1 MKALTSIV
9 ANEAGFVKRRA
20 ARVDNNAMPRPP
32 RTRTPA
38 ARTAR
43 MEDVA
48 RAAGVSM
55 ITVSRA
61 LNTPEK
67 LAPATLRAVR
77 SAIERLRYVP
87 NLTAGSLASN
97 RSRIVGAIVPTVAN
111 SIFAE
116 TIDGLEQQLAEHG
129 YQLLLGQTHYRPEE
143 EAALVDAFLGRRV
156 DGLVLTGVAHAPGV
170 RARLRRAGIPVVE
183 TWDLAARPLDMIV
196 GFSNRAAGHAA
207 ACYLAAK
214 GYRSLAFIGGVDDRS
229 EKRLAGFREGARE
242 CGASWAGA
250 TLLPVSHSSADA
262 ARALAGML
270 APAAPRAV
278 FCSNDMLAAGVLFEC
293 ARRRI
298 AVPAR
303 LAVMGFAD
311 LPIAAGIEPSLT
323 SIQVRATE
331 MGQRAGELLLRR
343 VTGDAGGERV
353 VDLGFAVVERASA

>member
-1 MKALTSIV
+1 
-9 ANEAGFVKRRA
+9 
-20 ARVDNNAMPRPP
+20 
-32 RTRTPA
+32 
-38 ARTAR
+38 

-156 DGLVLTGVAHAPGV
+156 DGLMLTGVAPGR
-170 RARLRRAGIPVVE
+170 RARLRPRGTRRRDSTRRA
-183 TWDLAARPLDMIV
+183 TDDMIGLLQPPPRGRV
-196 GFSNRAAGHAA
+196 LPRGQS
-207 ACYLAAK
+207 C
-214 GYRSLAFIGGVDDRS
+214 RSLAFIGGVRPV
-229 EKRLAGFREGARE
+229 EKRLADSEGARE
-242 CGASWAGA
+242 CGASWAA
-250 TLLPVSHSSADA
+250 RRCSSIALFGRRRP
-262 ARALAGML
+262 RALRNAGASRATSGVL
-270 APAAPRAV
+270 QQRHACRGRAV
-278 FCSNDMLAAGVLFEC
+278 
-293 ARRRI
+293 R
-298 AVPAR
+298 
-303 LAVMGFAD
+303 
-311 LPIAAGIEPSLT
+311 
-323 SIQVRATE
+323 VRPR
-331 MGQRAGELLLRR
+331 GSRFRH
-343 VTGDAGGERV
+343 
-353 VDLGFAVVERASA
+353 ASR